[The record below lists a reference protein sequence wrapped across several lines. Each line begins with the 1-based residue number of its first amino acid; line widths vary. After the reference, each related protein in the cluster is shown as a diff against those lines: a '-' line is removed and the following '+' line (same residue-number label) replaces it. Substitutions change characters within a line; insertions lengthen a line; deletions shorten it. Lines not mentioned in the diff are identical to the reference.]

1 MKIINKNVIV
11 CEMNFICITKIKMQ
25 EFSLYY
31 NDIEICMQYIP
42 LCILEF
48 GLRKKR
54 LVVDDVSYEAVA
66 LIKGLISPV
75 ISKN

>member
-1 MKIINKNVIV
+1 
-11 CEMNFICITKIKMQ
+11 MQ

-42 LCILEF
+42 LCVLEF
-48 GLRKKR
+48 GFRKKR
-54 LVVDDVSYEAVA
+54 LAVDDVSYETFA
-66 LIKGLISPV
+66 LIKGLVSPV